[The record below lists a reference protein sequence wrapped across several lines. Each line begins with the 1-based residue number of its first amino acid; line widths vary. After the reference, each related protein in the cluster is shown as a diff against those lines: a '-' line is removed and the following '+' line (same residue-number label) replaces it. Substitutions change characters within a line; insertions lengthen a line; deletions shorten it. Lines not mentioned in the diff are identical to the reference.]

1 VYPAHATPRPL
12 LVACTVTHSQSH
24 RSPHPLVQHIPQQ
37 GRQTLFY
44 TATWPKEVRRLA
56 SEFLTSP
63 CIVYIGDTDKLV
75 ANKDITQTIIVLGS
89 GGMREKDTQ
98 TRQILRK
105 YPGERCVLVLTLV
118 SRVRGWMDTPL
129 STQPS

>member
-1 VYPAHATPRPL
+1 M
-12 LVACTVTHSQSH
+12 HS
-24 RSPHPLVQHIPQQ
+24 QHIPQQ

-75 ANKDITQTIIVLGS
+75 ANKDITQAGRDRAAAWL
-89 GGMREKDTQ
+89 REH
-98 TRQILRK
+98 
-105 YPGERCVLVLTLV
+105 PA
-118 SRVRGWMDTPL
+118 
-129 STQPS
+129 